1 MAPALP
7 PMKAGNPLDEKPQI
21 FTDADKMANA
31 IFDRTGGKIRLALPL
46 GLGKP
51 VTLVNALTRAAAANS
66 SLRLSIFT
74 ALTLERPKPGSDIE
88 KRFLDPAMDRLFG
101 RYPALL
107 YAEMIK
113 GDGLPDNIEVS
124 EFFFQ
129 AGAWLGNDYAQ
140 RHYISANY
148 THARD
153 VLIAQNPN
161 VLSQLMPREGDR
173 VSLSCNTDIS
183 ADLFDL
189 RRAGK
194 MDFVAVGELNGAL
207 PFMDGA
213 AALDAAELD
222 MMLEP
227 SEQFELFSA
236 VRRPVSDAQ
245 HAIGLHVSRLIP
257 DGGTLQIG
265 IGAIGDAV
273 AHALLMREAATLY
286 KVWEATPFPMSGA
299 ETEPFKTGLYGV
311 TEMLVGGLLALFEAG
326 IIKREVDGAAIHA
339 GFFVEARDLYERLR
353 AMETAQ
359 RAKIAMMPVSFTNAL
374 YGDEAA
380 KRAART
386 QARFVN
392 GAMQVSL
399 LGDVMS
405 DAAKPGQVVS
415 GVGGQFNFIEQA
427 FALEDGRA
435 ILALPA
441 TRRSGGK
448 VTSNIVW
455 QIPLTTVPRHMRD
468 IVVTQYGAADLRGQT
483 DEEVIKRM
491 IAIAD
496 SQFQE
501 GLLNTA
507 KKAGKI
513 AKNYQIP
520 TAHRNNTQHV
530 LTSWLAPHR
539 VALLPDFPFGTD
551 FSAIEQ
557 VLLPALSSLGDAVGS
572 KRQLAMLIWASLT
585 LPAHTQEAAAMQ
597 RMGYTANVRL
607 FEPLQSRV
615 LRGALSKEAKKQE
628 QHFARPI
635 SAK

>member
-1 MAPALP
+1 
-7 PMKAGNPLDEKPQI
+7 MKAGNPLAETPKI
-21 FTDADKMANA
+21 FTDADKMAHA
-31 IFDRTGGKIRLALPL
+31 IFEQTGGEIRLALPL

-51 VTLVNALTRAAAANS
+51 VTLVNALIRIAVADPG
-66 SLRLSIFT
+66 LRLSIFT

-88 KRFLDPAMDRLFG
+88 KRFLEPAMDRLFG

-113 GDGLPDNIEVS
+113 GDGLPDNIDVS

-129 AGAWLGNDYAQ
+129 AGAWLGNNYAQ

-153 VLIAQNPN
+153 VLIAQRPN
-161 VLSQLMPREGDR
+161 VLSQLMPREGNR
-173 VSLSCNTDIS
+173 FSLSCNTDIS
-183 ADLFDL
+183 ADLISM
-189 RRAGK
+189 RHAGQ
-194 MDFVAVGELNGAL
+194 MDFIAVGEVNDAL
-207 PFMDGA
+207 PFMDGS
-213 AALDAAELD
+213 AALDAAEFEMLLD
-222 MMLEP
+222 P
-227 SEQFELFSA
+227 PEQFELFSA

-245 HAIGLHVSRLIP
+245 YAIGLHVSRLIP

-273 AHALLMREAATLY
+273 AHALLLRDRTKLDDLWQAA
-286 KVWEATPFPMSGA
+286 PFPLVGDDA
-299 ETEPFKTGLYGV
+299 GPFEIGLYGV
-311 TEMLVGGLLALFEAG
+311 TEMLAGGLLALFEAG

-339 GFFVEARDLYERLR
+339 GFFVDARDMYERLR
-353 AMETAQ
+353 AMDSDQ

-380 KRAART
+380 KRATRKH
-386 QARFVN
+386 ARFVN

-405 DAAKPGQVVS
+405 DAAKLGQVVS

-427 FALEDGRA
+427 FALDDGRA
-435 ILALPA
+435 VLTLPA
-441 TRRSGGK
+441 TRSSGGK
-448 VTSNIVW
+448 LTSNIVW
-455 QIPLTTVPRHMRD
+455 QLPLTTVPRHMRD

-496 SQFQE
+496 SRFQE

-520 TAHRNNTQHV
+520 TAHRNNTQNV
-530 LTSWLAPHR
+530 LASWLAPHR

-551 FSAIEQ
+551 FNAIEQ
-557 VLLPALSSLGDAVGS
+557 VLLPALSGLGDAVGS
-572 KRQLAMLIWASLT
+572 KRQIAMLIWASLT
-585 LPAHTQEAAAMQ
+585 LPAHPQEAAAMQ
-597 RMGYTANVRL
+597 RMGYTADVRL

-615 LRGALSKEAKKQE
+615 LRGALRVKAKKQE
-628 QHFARPI
+628 LHSAGPI
-635 SAK
+635 PAK

>member
-1 MAPALP
+1 
-7 PMKAGNPLDEKPQI
+7 MKAGNPLAETPKI
-21 FTDADKMANA
+21 FTDADKMAHA
-31 IFDRTGGKIRLALPL
+31 IFEQTGGEIRLALPL

-51 VTLVNALTRAAAANS
+51 VTLVNALIRIAVADPG
-66 SLRLSIFT
+66 LRLSIFT

-88 KRFLDPAMDRLFG
+88 KRFLEPAMDRLFG

-113 GDGLPDNIEVS
+113 GDGLPDNIDVS

-129 AGAWLGNDYAQ
+129 AGAWLGNNYAQ

-153 VLIAQNPN
+153 VLIAQRPN
-161 VLSQLMPREGDR
+161 VLSQLMPREGNR
-173 VSLSCNTDIS
+173 FSLSCNTDIS
-183 ADLFDL
+183 ADLISM
-189 RRAGK
+189 RHAGQ
-194 MDFVAVGELNGAL
+194 MDFIAVGEVNDAL
-207 PFMDGA
+207 PFMDGS
-213 AALDAAELD
+213 AALDAAEFEMLLD
-222 MMLEP
+222 P
-227 SEQFELFSA
+227 PEQFELFSA

-245 HAIGLHVSRLIP
+245 YAIGLHVSRLIP

-273 AHALLMREAATLY
+273 AHALLLRDRTKLDDLWQAA
-286 KVWEATPFPMSGA
+286 PFPLVGDDA
-299 ETEPFKTGLYGV
+299 GPFEIGLYGV

-339 GFFVEARDLYERLR
+339 GFFVDARDMYERLR
-353 AMETAQ
+353 AMDSDQ

-380 KRAART
+380 KRAARKH
-386 QARFVN
+386 ARFVN

-405 DAAKPGQVVS
+405 DAAKLGQVVS

-427 FALEDGRA
+427 FALDDGRA
-435 ILALPA
+435 VLTLPA
-441 TRRSGGK
+441 TRSSGGK
-448 VTSNIVW
+448 LTSNIVW
-455 QIPLTTVPRHMRD
+455 QLPLTTVPRHMRD

-496 SQFQE
+496 SRFQE

-520 TAHRNNTQHV
+520 TAHRNNTQNV
-530 LTSWLAPHR
+530 LASWLAPHR

-551 FSAIEQ
+551 FNAIEQ
-557 VLLPALSSLGDAVGS
+557 VLLPALSGLGDAVGS
-572 KRQLAMLIWASLT
+572 KRQIAMLIWASLT
-585 LPAHTQEAAAMQ
+585 LPAHPQEAAAMQ
-597 RMGYTANVRL
+597 RMGYTADVRL

-615 LRGALSKEAKKQE
+615 LRGALRVKAKKQE
-628 QHFARPI
+628 LHSAGPI

>member
-1 MAPALP
+1 
-7 PMKAGNPLDEKPQI
+7 MKDGNPLAEKPKI
-21 FTDADKMANA
+21 FTNADKMARA
-31 IFDRTGGKIRLALPL
+31 LFDRVGGEIRLALPL

-51 VTLVNALTRAAAANS
+51 VTLVNALTRAAIKDQ

-113 GDGLPDNIEVS
+113 GDGLPDNINVS

-153 VLIAQNPN
+153 VLIAQKPN
-161 VLSQLMPREGDR
+161 VLSQLVPREKGR

-194 MDFVAVGELNGAL
+194 MDFIAVGELNDAL
-207 PFMDGA
+207 PFMGGA
-213 AALDAAELD
+213 AAIDAAEFE

-236 VRRPVSDAQ
+236 VRRPVSDVQ

-273 AHALLMREAATLY
+273 AHALLLRDHATLG
-286 KVWEATPFPMSGA
+286 KVWEAAPIPLTGDGTDSF
-299 ETEPFKTGLYGV
+299 ETGLYGV
-311 TEMLVGGLLALFEAG
+311 TEMLVGGLLTLFEAG
-326 IIKREVDGAAIHA
+326 IIRREVDGAAIHS
-339 GFFVEARDLYERLR
+339 GFFVEARDMYERLR
-353 AMETAQ
+353 ALDPVK
-359 RAKIAMMPVSFTNAL
+359 RNKISMMPVSFTNAL

-392 GAMQVSL
+392 GAMQVSV
-399 LGDVMS
+399 LGDIMS

-435 ILALPA
+435 ILTLPA
-441 TRRSGGK
+441 TRTSGGK

-455 QIPLTTVPRHMRD
+455 QLSLTTVPRHMRD
-468 IVVTQYGAADLRGQT
+468 IVVTQYGVADLRGQP
-483 DEEVIKRM
+483 DEEVILRL

-496 SQFQE
+496 SRFQA
-501 GLLNTA
+501 GLLKSA
-507 KKAGKI
+507 KDAGKV
-513 AKNYQIP
+513 AADARVP
-520 TAHRNNTQHV
+520 PAHRSNTPEIV
-530 LTSWLAPHR
+530 RRWLSPYR
-539 VALLPDFPFGTD
+539 DTLLPDFPFGTD
-551 FSAIEQ
+551 FDTIEQ
-557 VLLPALSSLGDAVGS
+557 VLIPALSRLGNAASS
-572 KRQLAMLIWASLT
+572 KRHLMALIWASMT
-585 LPAHTQEAAAMQ
+585 LPAHSKEAAAMQ
-597 RMGYTANVRL
+597 RMGYAAESRL
-607 FEPLQSRV
+607 KDPLQARA
-615 LRGALSKEAKKQE
+615 LRGALRTEAAE
-628 QHFARPI
+628 QVTSRR
-635 SAK
+635 

>member
-1 MAPALP
+1 MGPVFP
-7 PMKAGNPLDEKPQI
+7 PMKDGNPLAEKPKI
-21 FTDADKMANA
+21 FTNADKMARA
-31 IFDRTGGKIRLALPL
+31 LFDRVGGEIRLALPL

-51 VTLVNALTRAAAANS
+51 VTLVNALTRAAIKDQ

-88 KRFLDPAMDRLFG
+88 KRFLDPAMGRLFG
-101 RYPALL
+101 HYPALL

-113 GDGLPDNIEVS
+113 GDGLPDNINVS

-153 VLIAQNPN
+153 VLIAQKPN
-161 VLSQLMPREGDR
+161 VLSQLVPREEDR

-189 RRAGK
+189 RRAEK
-194 MDFVAVGELNGAL
+194 MDFIAVCELNDAL
-207 PFMDGA
+207 PFMGGA
-213 AALDAAELD
+213 AAIDAAEFE

-236 VRRPVSDAQ
+236 VRRPVSDVQ

-273 AHALLMREAATLY
+273 AHALLLRDHATLS
-286 KVWEATPFPMSGA
+286 KVWEAAPFPLTGDG
-299 ETEPFKTGLYGV
+299 TGPFETGLYGV

-326 IIKREVDGAAIHA
+326 IIRREVDGAAIHA
-339 GFFVEARDLYERLR
+339 GFFVEARDMYKRLR
-353 AMETAQ
+353 AMDPVK
-359 RAKIAMMPVSFTNAL
+359 RNKIAMMPVSFTNAL

-392 GAMQVSL
+392 GAMQVSV
-399 LGDVMS
+399 LGDIMS

-435 ILALPA
+435 ILTLPA
-441 TRRSGGK
+441 TRNSGGK

-455 QIPLTTVPRHMRD
+455 QLSLTTVPRHMRD
-468 IVVTQYGAADLRGQT
+468 IVVTQYGVADLRGQP
-483 DEEVIKRM
+483 DEVVILRL

-496 SQFQE
+496 SRFQA
-501 GLLNTA
+501 GLLKSA
-507 KKAGKI
+507 KDAGKV
-513 AKNYQIP
+513 AADARVP
-520 TAHRNNTQHV
+520 PAHRSNTPEIV
-530 LTSWLAPHR
+530 RRWLSPYR
-539 VALLPDFPFGTD
+539 DTLLPDFPFGTD
-551 FSAIEQ
+551 FDTIEQ
-557 VLLPALSSLGDAVGS
+557 VLIPALSRLGDAVGS
-572 KRQLAMLIWASLT
+572 KRHLVALIWASMT
-585 LPAHTQEAAAMQ
+585 LPAHSKEAAAMQ
-597 RMGYTANVRL
+597 RMGYAAESRL
-607 FEPLQSRV
+607 KDPLQARA
-615 LRGALSKEAKKQE
+615 LRGALRTEAAE
-628 QHFARPI
+628 QVI
-635 SAK
+635 SRR

>member
-1 MAPALP
+1 
-7 PMKAGNPLDEKPQI
+7 MKAGNPLAETPKI
-21 FTDADKMANA
+21 FTDADKMAHA
-31 IFDRTGGKIRLALPL
+31 IFEQTGGEIRLALPL

-51 VTLVNALTRAAAANS
+51 VTLVNALIRIAVADPG
-66 SLRLSIFT
+66 LRLSIFT

-88 KRFLDPAMDRLFG
+88 KRFLEPAMDRLFG

-113 GDGLPDNIEVS
+113 GDGLPDNIDVS

-129 AGAWLGNDYAQ
+129 AGAWLGNNYAQ

-153 VLIAQNPN
+153 VLIAQRPN
-161 VLSQLMPREGDR
+161 VLSQLMPREGNR
-173 VSLSCNTDIS
+173 FSLSCNADIS
-183 ADLFDL
+183 ADLISM
-189 RRAGK
+189 RHAGQ
-194 MDFVAVGELNGAL
+194 MDFIAVGEVNDAL
-207 PFMDGA
+207 PFMDGS
-213 AALDAAELD
+213 AALDAAEFEMLLD
-222 MMLEP
+222 PPEK
-227 SEQFELFSA
+227 FELFSA

-245 HAIGLHVSRLIP
+245 YAIGLHVSRLIP

-273 AHALLMREAATLY
+273 AHALLLRDRTKLDDLWQAA
-286 KVWEATPFPMSGA
+286 PFPLVGDDA
-299 ETEPFKTGLYGV
+299 GPFEIGLYGV

-339 GFFVEARDLYERLR
+339 GFFVDARDMYERLR
-353 AMETAQ
+353 AMDSDQ

-380 KRAART
+380 KRAARKH
-386 QARFVN
+386 ARFVN

-405 DAAKPGQVVS
+405 DAAKLGQVVS

-427 FALEDGRA
+427 FALDDGRA
-435 ILALPA
+435 VLTLPA
-441 TRRSGGK
+441 TRSSGGK
-448 VTSNIVW
+448 LTSNIVW
-455 QIPLTTVPRHMRD
+455 QLPLTTVPRHMRD

-496 SQFQE
+496 SRFQE

-520 TAHRNNTQHV
+520 TAHRNNTQNV
-530 LTSWLAPHR
+530 LASWLAPHR

-551 FSAIEQ
+551 FNAIEQ
-557 VLLPALSSLGDAVGS
+557 VLLPALSGLGDAVGS
-572 KRQLAMLIWASLT
+572 KRQIAMLIWASLT
-585 LPAHTQEAAAMQ
+585 LPAHPQEAAAMQ
-597 RMGYTANVRL
+597 RMGYTADVRL

-615 LRGALSKEAKKQE
+615 LRGALRVKAKRQE
-628 QHFARPI
+628 LHSAGPI